1 MTSRAATIAL
11 TNEQQQRISEVR
23 RLSGKGEPGVSELVA
38 LLDDTSW
45 AVRREVVATLAAEGS
60 AAVPPL
66 ARLLREQRDNEARI
80 AAAVDAL
87 AATSADVFDAMRELA
102 ESDDPAVVADAAQV
116 LGRRR
121 NMKYVPL
128 LASLVNHVNDNVAV
142 AAIEG
147 LGRIGGAGGVEAL
160 AQAAASGNFFRMFP
174 AIDVL
179 GRSKDPRAVA
189 PLSALLGDPT
199 YTLEAARALGRTG
212 EIAAVVP
219 LAAMLARPSE
229 SAVRVAAV
237 ALAELHAQHGERY
250 GTSDAVE
257 ESLRSA
263 SPGPSAERRLMASL
277 NAADRSE
284 QVAIAFV
291 LGTLGS
297 EAGTAALLMLLDAEP
312 GVAKAAAAALRK
324 LGKRAEPQQRE
335 ALRAGASSRRQAL
348 LPLVSTLGAIPEVA
362 LCLTDGDASVRALAC
377 DALGRLGATSAV
389 PSVFPLLDDPN
400 ARVVQ
405 AAIGAI
411 QSLGSR
417 EASKLALAAAG
428 SDKPTVRRAALRI
441 LAYFGDD
448 AALPVF
454 LRALD
459 DADPRV
465 RDTAL
470 GGLAVLEDAAALD
483 ALLEAARSPSAGTR
497 SAAIRALGRRSQSD
511 DRARACLL
519 AALGDAE
526 PWVRY
531 YACQALGRLRAEG
544 ALVAIVPLLGDPAG
558 QVRVAAIEAISHFR
572 TPAASR
578 ALIQAVSGEDADV
591 RRAALVGLGFLALPD
606 VLPTLREAA
615 ASPDPAT
622 RLVAVSALA
631 HTDSPESLPLITRAA
646 RDPDENVRT
655 AALGCLAALGSKE
668 ATGALLD
675 LLDDASDRAQVSALL
690 SIPTPGRV
698 PGIVAALE
706 SADDALA
713 PLLTSA
719 LARLRTRES
728 TAALFEAMTLTSV
741 PARKAAASA
750 LASLRTQDA
759 WDTLRRAADDDTDP
773 QVRGVCAVLV
783 AR

>member
-1 MTSRAATIAL
+1 MISRAATVAL

-23 RLSGKGEPGVSELVA
+23 RLGGAGAAGVTELVA
-38 LLDDTSW
+38 MLDDTSW

-60 AAVPPL
+60 AAILPL
-66 ARLLREQRDNEARI
+66 AKLLRERRDNEGRV

-87 AATSADVFDAMRELA
+87 AASSADVFDAMRELSQS
-102 ESDDPAVVADAAQV
+102 EDPAVAADAAQI

-128 LASLVNHVNDNVAV
+128 LATLVTHENDNVAV

-147 LGRIGGAGGVEAL
+147 LGRVGGAGGVEAL
-160 AQAAASGNFFRMFP
+160 VLAASSGNFFRMFP

-199 YTLEAARALGRTG
+199 YMLEAARALGRTG
-212 EIAAVVP
+212 ELAAVAP
-219 LAAMLARPSE
+219 LTSLLSRPSE

-237 ALAELHAQHGERY
+237 ALAELHAHHGERY
-250 GTSDAVE
+250 GTSEAVE
-257 ESLRSA
+257 DRLRNQ
-263 SPGPSAERRLMASL
+263 SPGPTAERRLMASL
-277 NAADRSE
+277 NAADASE

-297 EAGTAALLMLLDAEP
+297 EAGTGALTMLLDAEA
-312 GVAKAAAAALRK
+312 GVAKAAATALRK

-335 ALRAGASSRRQAL
+335 ALRSGGSARRQTL

-362 LCLTDGDASVRALAC
+362 LCLSDGDASVRALAC

-389 PSVFPLLDDPN
+389 PGIFPLLDDPN
-400 ARVVQ
+400 PRVVQ

-428 SDKPTVRRAALRI
+428 SDKPSVRRAALRI

-454 LRALD
+454 LRAVAD
-459 DADPRV
+459 TDPRV
-465 RDTAL
+465 RDSAL

-483 ALLEAARSPSAGTR
+483 ALLESARAPATDTR
-497 SAAIRALGRRSQSD
+497 CAAIRALGRRSQSD

-519 AALGDAE
+519 ASLGDPE

-544 ALVAIVPLLGDPAG
+544 ALDVIVSLFGDPAG

-578 ALIQAVSGEDADV
+578 ALIQAVRAEDADV

-615 ASPDPAT
+615 ASADPAT

-631 HTDSPESLPLITRAA
+631 HTDSPESLPLITEAA

-655 AALGCLAALGSKE
+655 AALGCLAALGSRE
-668 ATGALLD
+668 ATAALLD
-675 LLDDASDRAQVSALL
+675 LLEDAPDRAQVSALL

-698 PGIVAALE
+698 PGILSALGN
-706 SADDALA
+706 ADDALA

-719 LARLRTRES
+719 LARLRTPES
-728 TAALFEAMTLTSV
+728 TAALFEAMTLSSV

-759 WDTLRRAADDDTDP
+759 WDTLRRAADHDTDA
-773 QVRGVCAVLV
+773 QVRSVCAVLV